1 MRKKYSS
8 SFKTRVAIEAIKGD
22 KTIAEISSSFE
33 VHRDQAQKWKKTA
46 LSGISGLFSDKQ
58 SSKEKRNSEKLDDR
72 DHPEL
77 SISKQSNLLSLS
89 KGVFY
94 YEPVTMDTRQYRV
107 LSFRL
112 VRNL

>member
-46 LSGISGLFSDKQ
+46 LGEISGLFSDKQ
-58 SSKEKRNSEKLDDR
+58 SSKEKRNSEKLID
-72 DHPEL
+72 EL
-77 SISKQSNLLSLS
+77 YRQIGQLKVENDWVKKSLILSTND
-89 KGVFY
+89 KK
-94 YEPVTMDTRQYRV
+94 
-107 LSFRL
+107 RL
-112 VRNL
+112 MTGIILN